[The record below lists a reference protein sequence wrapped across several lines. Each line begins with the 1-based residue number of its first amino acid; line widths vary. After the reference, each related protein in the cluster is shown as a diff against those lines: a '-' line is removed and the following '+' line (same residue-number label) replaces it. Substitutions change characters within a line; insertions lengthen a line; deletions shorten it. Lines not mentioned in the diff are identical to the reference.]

1 MPPQTLEGV
10 MRSLDLVKHA
20 MEEALAVA
28 AAMPEESAIM
38 PSPSEGGLM
47 DATDIQEP
55 PVRDSLCAQSML
67 PCKADICGFAD
78 VTGPRGGSGGASG
91 AASGGAGG
99 GRRRGRCRV
108 ELQR

>member
-1 MPPQTLEGV
+1 LGAGTQMPPQTLEGV

-55 PVRDSLCAQSML
+55 PVRDSLLCAQSM
-67 PCKADICGFAD
+67 FA
-78 VTGPRGGSGGASG
+78 
-91 AASGGAGG
+91 
-99 GRRRGRCRV
+99 
-108 ELQR
+108 LQS

>member
-1 MPPQTLEGV
+1 

-47 DATDIQEP
+47 DATDIHVESFVQPMMGQYHHACAIKSYQEHH
-55 PVRDSLCAQSML
+55 
-67 PCKADICGFAD
+67 
-78 VTGPRGGSGGASG
+78 T
-91 AASGGAGG
+91 
-99 GRRRGRCRV
+99 
-108 ELQR
+108 